1 MERSFKCRVC
11 QSLALRAVQLCSSQI
26 SLHNCSTLIIIILKY
41 LAIATHDLF
50 RIAHITKNN
59 FFFSPSFPPLLSETN
74 PVLYF
79 RQGCN
84 HPHVFRSLLC
94 TVTSF
99 PSSPAAS
106 TIKTQVDV
114 APFLKTSPELQDSL
128 PGQEIITLAPALQ
141 PWADSGKAGGLLWL
155 SSSWFSGRFGFL
167 EPWQHPVCAWLN
179 RSGSCLCGVLWLVPG
194 SGLRSRC
201 CW

>member
-1 MERSFKCRVC
+1 M
-11 QSLALRAVQLCSSQI
+11 LALRAVQLCSSQI
-26 SLHNCSTLIIIILKY
+26 SLHNCSTLIIIILNY

-59 FFFSPSFPPLLSETN
+59 FFFPPSFPPLLSETN

-114 APFLKTSPELQDSL
+114 APFLETSPRTTGQPSRARNHYLGTSPAAMGWLWKSRGL
-128 PGQEIITLAPALQ
+128 P
-141 PWADSGKAGGLLWL
+141 WL

-167 EPWQHPVCAWLN
+167 EPWQHLVCAWLN
-179 RSGSCLCGVLWLVPG
+179 RSGSCLCGVLRLVPG

-201 CW
+201 CWWE